1 MLTLVLPAD
10 CSLRSVRPLYE
21 SMISAVRTQEE
32 IEIDCTTL
40 ATIDLA
46 GMQLLVSA
54 FRSFQAAGKL
64 LSLRGPSDILDKALE
79 RAGIAPGQLGGAVPS
94 NGA

>member
-32 IEIDCTTL
+32 VAIDCSTL

-46 GMQLLVSA
+46 GMQLLASA

-79 RAGIAPGQLGGAVPS
+79 RAGISPALFGGIDPS
-94 NGA
+94 NRA

>member
-10 CSLRSVRPLYE
+10 CSLRSVRALYE
-21 SMISAVRTQEE
+21 SMLDALRTQEK

-40 ATIDLA
+40 VAIDLA
-46 GMQLLVSA
+46 GMQLLASV
-54 FRSFQAAGKL
+54 FHSFQAAGKL
-64 LSLRGPSDILDKALE
+64 ISLRGPSEILDRALE
-79 RAGIAPGQLGGAVPS
+79 RAGISPVQLGGVAPS